1 MGNHRGCQ
9 KRVETPERCWARAHS
24 GGAASELATD
34 PWGDDCLLTDQAE
47 KSHSERRFGS
57 QVLLYCTARKDGL
70 EMLAVGNLCYGDL
83 TIGADDLLRDLVSEM
98 ITVLRLPI
106 GNLLLHHGMID
117 VDQDRPLRMLRMI
130 GGPGGQ
136 HPFFKIVRPHAHP
149 GGNTATDLRAC
160 GRDGAG

>member
-57 QVLLYCTARKDGL
+57 QVLLYCTARKAGL
-70 EMLAVGNLCYGDL
+70 EMLAV
-83 TIGADDLLRDLVSEM
+83 
-98 ITVLRLPI
+98 LRLPI
-106 GNLLLHHGMID
+106 ANLLLHHGMID

-160 GRDGAG
+160 GRDGACRRTRVA